1 MFNLGDIKLN
11 KNFILLL
18 TGQSFANIGDVL
30 YMVGI
35 ISAVFGLTGSATA
48 ASFVPFTI
56 TTSMFISNLLT
67 PLLIARVN
75 LKWLL
80 AGSQLGKT
88 ILIVVLGFFLIGI
101 SETNYYLIFL
111 IISGIAFLDGCANP
125 IMHSMIPQYIMP
137 DKLIR
142 ANGIVETITQLIQTA
157 MWFIGSLFL
166 VLTSPQQ
173 IVWIVS
179 LLFVVSSVLL
189 CFLENVDQQ
198 EEVEKSKLNQIKKG
212 WKDLLSTPVLRKI
225 AVMEILETIA
235 GTVWIAAIL
244 YVYVNEALHVGDEWW
259 GFINGLFFL
268 GLIVGSIFCVRYSTL
283 VEKKLSELIFI
294 STLFSFIVTILF
306 GITSIPITALL
317 LSLGIGLFEQIRS
330 IPLQTIMQTSIP
342 KEKLPTIY
350 TSLGAVSTSVFGI
363 ASLMMGILSDLFGV
377 RSVFLISGLMLA
389 IVTVIVYRNK
399 HLFVQNI
406 VE

>member
-1 MFNLGDIKLN
+1 MGDIKLN
-11 KNFILLL
+11 KNFALLL
-18 TGQSFANIGDVL
+18 TGQSLSNIGDVL

-35 ISAVFGLTGSATA
+35 ISAIFGLTGSATVA
-48 ASFVPFTI
+48 ALVPFTI
-56 TTSMFISNLLT
+56 TTSMFVSNLLT
-67 PLLIARVN
+67 PLLIGRVN

-80 AGSQLGKT
+80 AGSQQGKT
-88 ILIVVLGFFLIGI
+88 ILIGLLGLLLIVF
-101 SETNYYLIFL
+101 SESNYYLVFFV
-111 IISGIAFLDGCANP
+111 ISGIAFLDGCANP
-125 IMHSMIPQYIMP
+125 IMHSMIPQYVKP
-137 DKLIR
+137 NKLVR
-142 ANGIVETITQLIQTA
+142 ANGIAESVSQLIQTV
-157 MWFIGSLFL
+157 MWFVGSLFL
-166 VLTSPQQ
+166 VLMNPQQ
-173 IVWIVS
+173 IVWIVGF
-179 LLFVVSSVLL
+179 LFVVSSILF
-189 CFLENVDQQ
+189 CFLENIDQQ
-198 EEVEKSKLNQIKKG
+198 NEVQESKLYQIKKG
-212 WKDLLSTPVLRKI
+212 WSDLLDTPVLRKI
-225 AVMEILETIA
+225 TLMEILETIA

-244 YVYVNEALHVGDEWW
+244 YVFVNEALQVGEEWW
-259 GFINGLFFL
+259 GFINGFFFL

-330 IPLQTIMQTSIP
+330 IPLQTIIQTSIP